1 MRIRAQKRSKL
12 TKRKTLLNSF
22 ETCERKGLAQPNVP
36 TPHQAPKAR
45 RPANHPPAR
54 EPAAFPCSA
63 MLLQLIPVLHVAFT
77 LRGTR
82 AQSVTQPNGHITVSE
97 RDRLELRCNYSSSVP
112 PYLFWYVQ
120 YPNQGLQLLLKYTSG
135 NNLVPGIKGFE
146 AEFKKSETSFHL
158 KKPSAHWSDS
168 AQYFCSLS
176 DTVPGTA
183 GGAARKP
190 PETLGTFCDSR
201 TQERIFKKIDL
212 ITDGGLLM
220 NFSRRNTPTLPS
232 PLPH

>member
-1 MRIRAQKRSKL
+1 
-12 TKRKTLLNSF
+12 
-22 ETCERKGLAQPNVP
+22 
-36 TPHQAPKAR
+36 
-45 RPANHPPAR
+45 
-54 EPAAFPCSA
+54 
-63 MLLQLIPVLHVAFT
+63 MLLLLVPVLDVAFT

-82 AQSVTQPNGHITVSE
+82 AQSVTQPDSHITVSE

-135 NNLVPGIKGFE
+135 NSLVSGIKGFE

-168 AQYFCSLS
+168 AQYFCALS

-183 GGAARKP
+183 GGAAHKP
-190 PETLGTFCDSR
+190 PETLGTFCNPR
-201 TQERIFKKIDL
+201 TQERIFKKVRTGVRL
-212 ITDGGLLM
+212 G
-220 NFSRRNTPTLPS
+220 
-232 PLPH
+232 